1 MHNSKRSW
9 YFQQD
14 GTPPH
19 FSLAARQILTS
30 NLPERWIG
38 RRGAIEWPPRSP
50 DLTPAGFWLWSYL
63 KSKVFN
69 PQGKTFQTLDELREK
84 IEEQIP
90 LIPLSMFRDS
100 FRDFLKRVDKCLEKA
115 CDHFENDI

>member
-1 MHNSKRSW
+1 MN
-9 YFQQD
+9 
-14 GTPPH
+14 G
-19 FSLAARQILTS
+19 
-30 NLPERWIG
+30 LPVSR
-38 RRGAIEWPPRSP
+38 
-50 DLTPAGFWLWSYL
+50 DLTPADFWLWSYL

-100 FRDFLKRVDKCLEKA
+100 FRDIRKRVDKCLEKA
-115 CDHFENDI
+115 GGHFEQDI